1 MIAGIVLAGGGSNR
15 MGQPKALLSAGERTF
30 VEAAIATLLRGGCSE
45 VIVVLND
52 ASAELLDLVAR
63 AGGVL
68 TWGAGPGSEQIQSL
82 VSGLRALPPEVEAAI
97 VLPVDHPK
105 VKPETVAALIRAFE
119 KDGAPIIQCRHG
131 ERHGHPVL
139 FAASLFEELR
149 SGRLPEGAR
158 TVIEAHRAEVREVVV
173 SDPGVLADV
182 DTPGEYREEF
192 GEAP

>member
-1 MIAGIVLAGGGSNR
+1 MIAGIVLAGGGSER
-15 MGQPKALLSAGERTF
+15 MGQVKALLSAGERTF

-52 ASAELLDLVAR
+52 ASAELLDVIAR

-68 TWGAGPGSEQIQSL
+68 TWGAGPGTEQIDSL
-82 VSGLRALPPEVEAAI
+82 VSGLRALPPEVEAVI

-105 VKPETVAALIRAFE
+105 VKPQTVAALIAAFE
-119 KDGAPIIQCRHG
+119 KDGAAIIQCRYG
-131 ERHGHPVL
+131 EEHGHPVL
-139 FAASLFEELR
+139 FAASLFDELC
-149 SGRLPEGAR
+149 SGRHPDGAR
-158 TVIEAHRAEVREVVV
+158 TVIEAHRAEAREVVV

-182 DTPGEYREEF
+182 DTPGDYRQEF